1 MTRSTPSIFLSL
13 CGALAAFSCG
23 QSSESS
29 EESAHWNPG
38 LSLEAIDSESG
49 NVVHGRSEYLTLWHG
64 VDPSLLRVRAGQILG
79 DDRSSLLAATPTRM
93 QVSLASSPKPRRF
106 RSAVRRLGPRPDVP
120 TSFEVFWQTQD
131 EEPRSLF
138 QLTLAPLTTQL
149 SEPWHEVEFDLPQ
162 QEGSLV
168 LVCRDPRPIG
178 ARAPVTEVAWQ
189 SPLVYSPIPDAERR
203 PDVLLVTIDTLRSDA
218 LAHAPALSALLAKG
232 QLWPQAVAPS
242 NWTLPSYASLFTGL
256 PADQHLAGR
265 GPFSA
270 HATGVPENRQLSAVD
285 ASLITLAD
293 RFREAGYATGMIHQN
308 PMLESWTGLNRG
320 FERYVRASDRSEDA
334 LELAEGFWAH
344 NEGRPRFLV
353 LHLMAPHLPYR
364 FGPTPDPL
372 ESLPLASFFG
382 ADHSP
387 EQRASFFAL
396 EPAQKETVRA
406 RYYAEVE
413 QLDRSLG
420 PWLEEQLQA
429 AEGQLILGF
438 HSDHGEELWDA
449 GSFEH
454 GHSFED
460 SVIRVPIGLVAPG
473 RVEAA
478 VFADTVPAEA
488 LAANLLD
495 LAAIPHDL
503 RFRLQ
508 EPPETFRSQMP
519 LYRSALQGREFQHET
534 SMLLRFDPQQGSGGN
549 GAAISDRKR
558 RMLAE
563 LGYLAGQEM
572 KPPVAAGQDKRD

>member
-1 MTRSTPSIFLSL
+1 MTHSTLTTSLSL
-13 CGALAAFSCG
+13 CAALLALGCG
-23 QSSESS
+23 QSSQPAAA
-29 EESAHWNPG
+29 SAEWNPG
-38 LSLEAIDSESG
+38 LSEEVITAEAG
-49 NVVHGRSEYLTLWHG
+49 QVAHGRSEFLTLWHG
-64 VDPSLLRVRAGQILG
+64 VDPSLLRVRAEQILG
-79 DDRSSLLAATPTRM
+79 DDRSSLLAATPTRI
-93 QVSLASSPKPRRF
+93 QVALAASPQARRF
-106 RSAVRRLGPRPDVP
+106 RSAVRRIEPRPQVP
-120 TSFEVFWQTQD
+120 TSFEVFWQAPD
-131 EEPRSLF
+131 EDLRSLF

-149 SEPWHEVEFDLPQ
+149 SEPWHEVAFEVPQ
-162 QEGSLV
+162 QAGNLV

-178 ARAPVTEVAWQ
+178 ARAPATEVAWQ
-189 SPLVYSPIPDAERR
+189 SPVVYTPRAKTERA

-218 LAHAPALSALLAKG
+218 LAHAPALRALLDKG
-232 QLWPQAVAPS
+232 QLWTQAVAPS

-256 PADQHLAGR
+256 PADQHQAGR

-270 HATGVPENRQLSAVD
+270 QASGTPENRQLSAVNPN
-285 ASLITLAD
+285 LRTLAD

-320 FERYVRASDRSEDA
+320 FERYVRASDRNEDA
-334 LELAEGFWAH
+334 LALAEEFWAR

-364 FGPTPDPL
+364 YGPTPDPFD
-372 ESLPLASFFG
+372 SMPLATFFG

-387 EQRASFFAL
+387 EERVRFFAL
-396 EPAQKETVRA
+396 DPSAQETVRA

-413 QLDRSLG
+413 QLDRALG
-420 PWLEEQLQA
+420 PWLEAQLLA
-429 AEGQLILGF
+429 AQGQLILGF

-454 GHSFED
+454 GHSFDD
-460 SVIRVPIGLVAPG
+460 SVIRVPLGLVAPG
-473 RVEAA
+473 RLEAA

-488 LAANLLD
+488 LAASLLE

-503 RFRLQ
+503 PCRLE
-508 EPPETFRSQMP
+508 EPPSSFRSQMP
-519 LYRSALQGREFQHET
+519 LYRSTLQGREFQGAEST
-534 SMLLRFDPQQGSGGN
+534 PLRFEPSLSSGGN

-572 KPPVAAGQDKRD
+572 KPPAKAASEKRD

>member
-1 MTRSTPSIFLSL
+1 MTRSTLLIYLWL
-13 CGALAAFSCG
+13 CAALAVLSCG
-23 QSSESS
+23 QSSESPTL
-29 EESAHWNPG
+29 SASWNPG
-38 LSLEAIDSESG
+38 LSREALTTEFG
-49 NVVHGRSEYLTLWHG
+49 QVVHGRSEFLTLWHG
-64 VDPSLLRVRAGQILG
+64 VDPSLLRVRADQILG
-79 DDRSSLLAATPTRM
+79 DDRSSLLAATPSRV
-93 QVSLASSPKPRRF
+93 QVELAASPNPRRF
-106 RSAVRRLGPRPDVP
+106 RSAVRRLAPRPEVP
-120 TSFEVFWQTQD
+120 TSFEVFWQIPGED
-131 EEPRSLF
+131 PRSLF

-149 SEPWHEVEFDLPQ
+149 SEAWHEVAFDVPQ

-189 SPLVYSPIPDAERR
+189 APVVYAPLPQAERP
-203 PDVLLVTIDTLRSDA
+203 PDVLLVTIDTLRSDG
-218 LAHAPALSALLAKG
+218 LAHAPALSALLAQG

-265 GPFSA
+265 GPFA
-270 HATGVPENRQLSAVD
+270 AQATGTPENRQLSAVD
-285 ASLITLAD
+285 ANLRTLAD

-334 LELAEGFWAH
+334 LALAEGFWAQ

-364 FGPTPDPL
+364 FGPTPDPF
-372 ESLPLASFFG
+372 ESMPLANFFG
-382 ADHSP
+382 ADHAP
-387 EQRASFFAL
+387 EERARFFAL

-406 RYYAEVE
+406 RYYAEIE
-413 QLDRSLG
+413 QLDRELG
-420 PWLEEQLQA
+420 PWLEAQLQA
-429 AEGQLILGF
+429 AAGQLILGF

-454 GHSFED
+454 GHSFDD

-473 RVEAA
+473 RVAPA
-478 VFADTVPAEA
+478 VLTDSVPAES
-488 LAANLLD
+488 LAANLLE
-495 LAAIPHDL
+495 LAAIPHEL
-503 RFRLQ
+503 PFRLE
-508 EPPETFRSQMP
+508 EPPAIFRSQMP
-519 LYRSALQGREFQHET
+519 LYRSQLQGRVFTNKE
-534 SMLLRFDPQQGSGGN
+534 SIPIDFDPSIGSGGH

-572 KPPVAAGQDKRD
+572 KPPVQAKDDARD